1 MISVIIP
8 IYNTGKLLNRMLQ
21 SIQKQS
27 YKDLEIILINDGST
41 DESEQECKKAEIND
55 ERIRYFYQENAGV
68 SSARNYGMKLAQGE
82 YIAFLDS
89 DDEIDTN
96 YFEQLLIAC
105 KNTDIAVCNLIVES
119 NNKEE
124 LSRFE
129 MNNQILTSTEALN
142 QLLTRKGINSGPCAK
157 LFRKKIIED
166 LYFPDLK
173 VYEDILFVK
182 DAFKKAKK
190 VSVIN
195 SVAYHYYQNEG
206 GAMHA
211 GENTPSLDIINVTE
225 QLLKFEDKNKQLS
238 PECIYIT
245 FSHLYQYVQLLRD
258 NDSEKSRV
266 FIKEAQ
272 KIFYKNYKM
281 MINCKF
287 FSKKEIIIYTLFRW
301 GWVYSDGGFWKVR
314 RWNE

>member
-206 GAMHA
+206 SAMHA
-211 GENTPSLDIINVTE
+211 GENTPSLDIINATQ
-225 QLLKFEDKNKQLS
+225 QLLNFEKENKQLN

-245 FSHLYQYVQLLRD
+245 FSHLYQYVQSLRGKY
-258 NDSEKSRV
+258 SEENRI
-266 FIKEAQ
+266 FIKEAR
-272 KIFYKNYKM
+272 KIFCKNYKM
-281 MINCKF
+281 LINCKF
-287 FSKKEIIIYTLFRW
+287 FTKKEVIIYSLFIL
-301 GWVYSDGGFWKVR
+301 GWIYKGGRVRKVR
-314 RWNE
+314 R

>member
-1 MISVIIP
+1 
-8 IYNTGKLLNRMLQ
+8 
-21 SIQKQS
+21 
-27 YKDLEIILINDGST
+27 
-41 DESEQECKKAEIND
+41 
-55 ERIRYFYQENAGV
+55 
-68 SSARNYGMKLAQGE
+68 
-82 YIAFLDS
+82 
-89 DDEIDTN
+89 
-96 YFEQLLIAC
+96 
-105 KNTDIAVCNLIVES
+105 
-119 NNKEE
+119 
-124 LSRFE
+124 
-129 MNNQILTSTEALN
+129 
-142 QLLTRKGINSGPCAK
+142 
-157 LFRKKIIED
+157 
-166 LYFPDLK
+166 
-173 VYEDILFVK
+173 
-182 DAFKKAKK
+182 
-190 VSVIN
+190 
-195 SVAYHYYQNEG
+195 
-206 GAMHA
+206 MHA

>member
-41 DESEQECKKAEIND
+41 DESEQECKK
-55 ERIRYFYQENAGV
+55 V

-129 MNNQILTSTEALN
+129 MNNQ
-142 QLLTRKGINSGPCAK
+142 LLTRKGINSGPCAK

-206 GAMHA
+206 SAMHA

>member
-1 MISVIIP
+1 
-8 IYNTGKLLNRMLQ
+8 
-21 SIQKQS
+21 
-27 YKDLEIILINDGST
+27 
-41 DESEQECKKAEIND
+41 
-55 ERIRYFYQENAGV
+55 
-68 SSARNYGMKLAQGE
+68 
-82 YIAFLDS
+82 
-89 DDEIDTN
+89 
-96 YFEQLLIAC
+96 LIAC

-206 GAMHA
+206 SAMHA

>member
-89 DDEIDTN
+89 DDEI
-96 YFEQLLIAC
+96 
-105 KNTDIAVCNLIVES
+105 
-119 NNKEE
+119 
-124 LSRFE
+124 
-129 MNNQILTSTEALN
+129 LTSTEALN

-206 GAMHA
+206 SAMHA